1 MAQDRKTHDMMNMAE
16 QRLAVLID
24 ADNISASLAGA
35 IFKKAYAIGTPIAR
49 RAYGMV
55 NCFTSDG
62 GWAKAQREYGIVAR
76 PQVSNVSGKN
86 VADIA
91 LVIDAME
98 FLYRKPCDGICIVS
112 CDSDFSALASKISE
126 SGKAAYGMGGPKT
139 PASFRNACTK
149 FFELPQSD
157 KNASDSTPKTS
168 FPACPRCGGKLEVA
182 WTKSSFKCYTCAACG
197 GVSSRI
203 DALKKT
209 MPAESMDEMID
220 AAKRH
225 EQPGCSCPSCGAS
238 MSILKMSAGKK
249 HIEIDVCGNC
259 RTIWY
264 DKGEFEALAPQD
276 GLLNATVSAGKAYRR
291 ETVLA
296 VAADLR
302 SGHLKVQNKKTLNT
316 ILRTSYHVPTPDIAP
331 IIGTLQC
338 QRVIQIDGKTG
349 AVRGVQEKE
358 QK

>member
-1 MAQDRKTHDMMNMAE
+1 MAIQNE
-16 QRLAVLID
+16 QKLAVLID
-24 ADNISASLAGA
+24 ADNISASLAGD
-35 IFKKAYAIGTPIAR
+35 IFKKAYAIGMPIAR

-55 NCFTSDG
+55 NCFTDDG
-62 GWAKAQREYGIVAR
+62 GWAKVQREYGVVAR

-98 FLYRKPCDGICIVS
+98 FLYKSPCDGICVVS
-112 CDSDFSALASKISE
+112 CDSDFSALAAKIRE
-126 SGKAAYGMGGPKT
+126 GGKAAYGMGGPKT

-149 FFELPQSD
+149 FFELPQPGKGGSAN
-157 KNASDSTPKTS
+157 KSRPTPPT
-168 FPACPRCGGKLEVA
+168 CPRCGGKLKLA
-182 WTKSSFKCYTCAACG
+182 WTKTRSKCYTCVTCG
-197 GVSSRI
+197 GVSSRV
-203 DALKKT
+203 DALKT
-209 MPAESMDEMID
+209 AVSRESMAEMVN

-225 EQPGCSCPSCGAS
+225 EQPGCSCPSCGTS
-238 MSILKMSAGKK
+238 MSILKVSAGKK
-249 HIEIDVCGNC
+249 HVEVDVCGNC

-291 ETVLA
+291 ETVLI

-302 SGHLKVQNKKTLNT
+302 SGHLKVLNKRSLGDV
-316 ILRTSYHVPTPDIAP
+316 LRTSYHVPVPDISP
-331 IIGTLQC
+331 VISTLQC
-338 QRVIQIDGKTG
+338 QRVIQVDAKTG
-349 AVRGVQEKE
+349 AVLVVPAEG

>member
-1 MAQDRKTHDMMNMAE
+1 MTMQSE
-16 QRLAVLID
+16 QKLAVLID
-24 ADNISASLAGA
+24 ADNISAALAGD

-55 NCFTSDG
+55 NCFTADG
-62 GWAKAQREYGIVAR
+62 GWAKAQREYGVVAR

-98 FLYRKPCDGICIVS
+98 FLYRSPCDGICVVS
-112 CDSDFSALASKISE
+112 CDSDFSALAAKIRE
-126 SGKAAYGMGGPKT
+126 GGKAAYGMGGPKT

-149 FFELPQSD
+149 FFELPQVG
-157 KNASDSTPKTS
+157 KGVLANKTK
-168 FPACPRCGGKLEVA
+168 PVAPTCPRCGGKLGVS
-182 WTKSSFKCYTCAACG
+182 WTKSRAKCYTCASCG
-197 GVSSRI
+197 GMSSRV
-203 DALKKT
+203 DALK
-209 MPAESMDEMID
+209 MAVSQESLAEMID

-238 MSILKMSAGKK
+238 MSILKVSAGKK
-249 HIEIDVCGNC
+249 HVEVDVCGNC

-276 GLLNATVSAGKAYRR
+276 GLLNVTVSAGKAYRR
-291 ETVLA
+291 ETVLV

-302 SGHLKVQNKKTLNT
+302 SGHLKVLNKKALDNV
-316 ILRTSYHVPTPDIAP
+316 LRTSYHVPAPDVSAVVS
-331 IIGTLQC
+331 TLQS
-338 QRVIQIDGKTG
+338 QRVIQIDSKSGTVKVVK
-349 AVRGVQEKE
+349 ANERK
-358 QK
+358 